1 VAGLLFPDL
10 NFKRLL
16 SPVVVGY
23 TLVQK
28 CLNLLCRS
36 VFLNQS
42 FFRNLQDRE
51 TQRNSEPDPLDGQM
65 LWVLWRHIRRAE
77 RRRREA
83 AAARGEEEA
92 GSGEESEEE
101 DDDSDGEE
109 GPRGRMCTQS

>member
-1 VAGLLFPDL
+1 MPGDDNGVVNVLEPHPSMPATAGPGHCWQREQKEYML
-10 NFKRLL
+10 K
-16 SPVVVGY
+16 
-23 TLVQK
+23 TVQ
-28 CLNLLCRS
+28 
-36 VFLNQS
+36 
-42 FFRNLQDRE
+42 RNLNDRE

-101 DDDSDGEE
+101 EDDSDGE
-109 GPRGRMCTQS
+109 